1 MSMMDATNSIT
12 EYVSKAAEWG
22 HKAIAIT
29 DHGTLQAFPEAH
41 AAGQKNNVKILYG
54 VEANI
59 VDDGVPIAYNEQHKN
74 LRDATYVI
82 FDTETTGLSAQYDK
96 VIELAAVKMEKGNVI
111 DTFEEFID
119 PGHPLSQT
127 TINLTSITDDMV
139 RGSKSEEEV
148 LGYSKNFVKI
158 ALL

>member
-1 MSMMDATNSIT
+1 MRGSVQEDNYMRDLVINAYDLNEIKHESRKDTAPENEKRVELHLHSNMSMMDATNSIT

-82 FDTETTGLSAQYDK
+82 FDTETTGLSSFLLY
-96 VIELAAVKMEKGNVI
+96 
-111 DTFEEFID
+111 
-119 PGHPLSQT
+119 LSV
-127 TINLTSITDDMV
+127 D
-139 RGSKSEEEV
+139 
-148 LGYSKNFVKI
+148 F
-158 ALL
+158 